1 MDRSRMRKNRELTLK
16 EQIDHVRRL
25 GEDFPLTM
33 VAVICAVIAIA
44 CICTFLGSTHETLN
58 VFLLFFAGS
67 CGLTAVAILAQSSQ
81 LKRAARATRTGRRI
95 HGVLHL
101 TVDRS
106 DSENLLIEG
115 YLQQGSTTWRL
126 NFNRPFGWMPQSG
139 DWPCELVMLAGETIP
154 SLVELDQGLLLPTRK
169 SHKDFS
175 GGT

>member
-1 MDRSRMRKNRELTLK
+1 MARSRMKKNRELTLK

-25 GEDFPLTM
+25 GEDFPLTR
-33 VAVICAVIAIA
+33 VAAICAAIAIA
-44 CICTFLGSTHETLN
+44 CICTFIVSTNETLN
-58 VFLLFFAGS
+58 VFLLFLAGS
-67 CGLTAVAILAQSSQ
+67 CGLIAVAILAQSSQ

-115 YLQQGSTTWRL
+115 YLRQGSTTWRL
-126 NFNRPFGWMPQSG
+126 HFNRPFGWMPQSG
-139 DWPCELVMLAGETIP
+139 DWPCELVMLAGEAIP

-169 SHKDFS
+169 SHKAFS